1 MVGWRGC
8 GQNARTSKRPH
19 LGRLD
24 QRVGGRLYAAPRSPS
39 PQLRLHTPAAN
50 RADDGLP
57 RLLKACEGRD
67 FADRRDAAIL
77 RLFLDTGARVPEAA
91 GTMLPG
97 DLDLDDQVII
107 VLGKAA
113 GPGRSRS
120 LERAHAGWL

>member
-1 MVGWRGC
+1 VNGEPVRHRAL
-8 GQNARTSKRPH
+8 QRD
-19 LGRLD
+19 RLD
-24 QRVGGRLYAAPRSPS
+24 RVEVAGSAP
-39 PQLRLHTPAAN
+39 A
-50 RADDGLP
+50 RA
-57 RLLKACEGRD
+57 RD

-77 RLFLDTGARVPEAA
+77 RLFLDTGARVSEAA

-120 LERAHAGWL
+120 ARKGSRRLA